1 MYQEVMMEI
10 LHEDLDI
17 APEGYE
23 PAGPYFVFH
32 GPEGEDGYTP
42 VNGMYECQGLVE
54 AVETFAR
61 LCLPTRRGHWAGV
74 IDAHMRIVLGWC
86 VPLDDTEDAEFYG
99 IERTLDLLTG
109 LIPRNQLRF
118 FKLVVKGELR
128 ELGWKP

>member
-1 MYQEVMMEI
+1 
-10 LHEDLDI
+10 
-17 APEGYE
+17 
-23 PAGPYFVFH
+23 
-32 GPEGEDGYTP
+32 
-42 VNGMYECQGLVE
+42 
-54 AVETFAR
+54 
-61 LCLPTRRGHWAGV
+61 
-74 IDAHMRIVLGWC
+74 